1 MSRIESE
8 YACKDCVA
16 AEKVWSK
23 HETTANSTEAV
34 ADLAPLMES
43 RRCRYTQMV
52 DTCSIH
58 PSPRFSAQDATKN
71 SIIIVTL
78 LIHKYL

>member
-1 MSRIESE
+1 MSRIDTEH
-8 YACKDCVA
+8 ACKDCVA

-23 HETTANSTEAV
+23 RETTTNSIEADYV
-34 ADLAPLMES
+34 LQMVVLRPLMEL

-58 PSPRFSAQDATKN
+58 HSPRYSAHDA
-71 SIIIVTL
+71 I
-78 LIHKYL
+78 

>member
-1 MSRIESE
+1 MPRSDAEHS
-8 YACKDCVA
+8 CKDCVA

-23 HETTANSTEAV
+23 HETTANSIEADCV
-34 ADLAPLMES
+34 PQMVVLDLGPLMEL

-58 PSPRFSAQDATKN
+58 HSPRYSAQDAT
-71 SIIIVTL
+71 
-78 LIHKYL
+78 